1 MRLSAATLLALAL
14 LTTGARAQ
22 ELRDVP
28 ITGESLGGFVIPVE
42 PVASD
47 IVIEAVRG
55 WAWDS
60 DDTKRLQIEGDVR
73 VRFGGYYFSAKD
85 AVLWIDRIPSDQG
98 LINQIAVY
106 FAQAEEPTRRAGLGA
121 AGKDLLVT
129 GSTRGEITLSVTML
143 ERTPAPPNPILSR
156 GVARLKGHL
165 ESIARG
171 ALLKPRAEVDSP
183 PVIVEPPLIVGES
196 PTPTVAAP
204 ATAVTVRRSVDE
216 TQIFRP
222 TQLAYGR
229 AQRTYLGFAA
239 RHDLTSRPFAQ
250 PPDSPPSVG
259 PKELVQRAMDSVAG
273 ADATVGTLQDSM
285 MPVDVGDSELR
296 AGLTEIRTLLAE
308 LGQRARDIVRS
319 VGR

>member
-1 MRLSAATLLALAL
+1 MTYIAAEARQELLDCVATAIDQIGVALGALGDAHERLDDDSAA
-14 LTTGARAQ
+14 
-22 ELRDVP
+22 
-28 ITGESLGGFVIPVE
+28 
-42 PVASD
+42 
-47 IVIEAVRG
+47 
-55 WAWDS
+55 
-60 DDTKRLQIEGDVR
+60 RL
-73 VRFGGYYFSAKD
+73 
-85 AVLWIDRIPSDQG
+85 
-98 LINQIAVY
+98 
-106 FAQAEEPTRRAGLGA
+106 
-121 AGKDLLVT
+121 
-129 GSTRGEITLSVTML
+129 
-143 ERTPAPPNPILSR
+143 
-156 GVARLKGHL
+156 
-165 ESIARG
+165 
-171 ALLKPRAEVDSP
+171 
-183 PVIVEPPLIVGES
+183 
-196 PTPTVAAP
+196 
-204 ATAVTVRRSVDE
+204 E